1 MNYKEAM
8 KSNDHLKWKE
18 AMDNE
23 MKNIERSKSY
33 VLKKTEHGKKA
44 IGCKWVFKLKLK
56 PDGTVD
62 K

>member
-1 MNYKEAM
+1 M

-23 MKNIERSKSY
+23 MKNIERNKSY